1 VQALSAENAMY
12 KEWSGK
18 SIAEMELLSNKA
30 VVLEV
35 PICQSYI
42 PHFWCITC
50 LM

>member
-1 VQALSAENAMY
+1 MQALLAENAMY

-35 PICQSYI
+35 PICQSCTFLI
-42 PHFWCITC
+42 SGA
-50 LM
+50 LLV